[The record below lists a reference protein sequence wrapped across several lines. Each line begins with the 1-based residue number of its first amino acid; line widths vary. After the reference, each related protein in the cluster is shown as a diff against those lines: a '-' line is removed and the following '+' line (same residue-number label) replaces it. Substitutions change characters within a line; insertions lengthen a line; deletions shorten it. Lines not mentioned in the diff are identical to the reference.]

1 MAIQLYLNDAD
12 REDDPDNFSLPWYS
26 VRESYRNPYAFHSV
40 TLTTDRYP
48 EMSPE
53 LRACIVDGKTVQL
66 KVISD
71 RNYDGQIFHILSGSF
86 KQRFKNTPIKEWTL
100 QMDKISSGGG
110 SFVELLLEDQALDVL
125 DLGMAQHVYEKTDPP
140 EWYDNEIRIFEIM
153 DRYDPP
159 PDSAVLFTGSSTI
172 RRWYNL
178 AEDMYPQ
185 IVINRGFG
193 GSVMKELNQN
203 IDRIVFP
210 YNPSR
215 IFVYEGDNDITRG
228 TKPSA
233 FLEEC
238 KAFISQCQQRLP
250 GTEII
255 FLSIKPSPSRMR
267 HWKQMYRTNQMLED
281 LCRIQKNVIF
291 IDISTPMFMK
301 PGILKN
307 DIYAE
312 DGVHLNDKGYS
323 LLRDAIMENI
333 IKLSN

>member
-1 MAIQLYLNDAD
+1 ML
-12 REDDPDNFSLPWYS
+12 
-26 VRESYRNPYAFHSV
+26 
-40 TLTTDRYP
+40 
-48 EMSPE
+48 PE
-53 LRACIVDGKTVQL
+53 LRVCILDGKSVHL

-71 RNYDGQIFHILSGSF
+71 RNYDGQVFHIISGSF
-86 KQRFKNTPIKEWTL
+86 KQRFKDTPIKEWTL
-100 QMDKISSGGG
+100 PVDKFSSGGK
-110 SFVELLLEDQALDVL
+110 SFVGLLLGDQALQVL
-125 DLGMAQHVYEKTDPP
+125 DLGMVQHVYKNTDPP
-140 EWYDNEIRIFEIM
+140 EWYENEIRIFEIM
-153 DRYDPP
+153 DRYNPP

-178 AEDMYPQ
+178 AEDMYPMD
-185 IVINRGFG
+185 VINRGFG

-203 IDRIVFP
+203 IDRIVYP
-210 YNPSR
+210 YRPSR

-238 KAFISQCQQRLP
+238 KAFISQCQQGLP

-267 HWKQMYRTNQMLED
+267 HWKQMDRANQMLED
-281 LCRIQKNVIF
+281 LCRKHEDVIF

-307 DIYAE
+307 NIYAE

-323 LLRDAIMENI
+323 LLRQVILENI
-333 IKLSN
+333 IKFMN